1 MNIFGAIILAT
12 VLGKFFLD
20 MFARWLNVRALDPQ
34 VPPQFRDLYDP
45 EKYAQSQEYTKVTTR
60 FHLFESSF
68 HLVIF
73 LIFWFSGGFNWLDQI
88 VRSWGYGS
96 IVTGICYIFLLGLA
110 GSVLS
115 LPFDIYETFV
125 IEEKF
130 GFNRTTVRTF
140 ILDRLKG
147 LLLAI
152 GLGAPFLA
160 MILWFFESAGD
171 LAWLYAWLFATAF
184 LLIIQFI
191 APVWIM
197 PMFLK
202 FTPLPEGELKQR
214 IRDYAAS
221 VGFAFKDVY
230 VVDASKRSSKANAFF
245 TGFGK
250 NKRIALFDTLV
261 EQQTV
266 PEVVAVLAHEIGHY
280 QKKHVPIMMVVSI
293 LQSFVLFY
301 LMSIFV
307 SSPKLFEAFYME
319 KSSIYAGLLFFAMLY
334 EPISFV
340 LSIILNAVSRRHEL
354 QADQYAVSTL
364 GDEQNLI
371 SALKKLSVKNLSN
384 LTPHRLYAFLNY
396 SHPPLADRI
405 EHMRRM
411 RPAHA

>member
-1 MNIFGAIILAT
+1 MNVFGVIILAT
-12 VLGKFFLD
+12 VLGKFLLD
-20 MFARWLNVRALDPQ
+20 MIARWLNIRALDPQ

-60 FHLFESSF
+60 FNLFESSF

-73 LIFWFSGGFNWLDQI
+73 LIFWFAGGFNWLDHI

-96 IVTGICYIFLLGLA
+96 IVTGIFYVFLLGLA

-115 LPFDIYETFV
+115 LPFDVYETFV

-147 LLLAI
+147 VLLAL
-152 GLGAPFLA
+152 GLGVPFLA
-160 MILWFFESAGD
+160 MILWFFESTGN

-197 PMFLK
+197 PLFLK
-202 FTPLPEGELKQR
+202 FTPLPDGELKQK
-214 IRDYAAS
+214 IRNYAAS

-261 EQQTV
+261 GQQTV
-266 PEVVAVLAHEIGHY
+266 AEVVAVLAHEIAHY
-280 QKKHVPIMMVVSI
+280 QKKHVPIMLAVSI

-301 LMSIFV
+301 LMSLFL
-307 SSPKLFEAFYME
+307 SSPGLFEAFYMD
-319 KSSIYAGLLFFAMLY
+319 KPSIYAGLLFFAMLY

-340 LSIILNAVSRRHEL
+340 LSIIMNAVSRRHEL

-384 LTPHRLYAFLNY
+384 LTPHPLYAFLNY
-396 SHPPLADRI
+396 SHPPLAQRV
-405 EHMRRM
+405 EQMRRI
-411 RPAHA
+411 RPAHV